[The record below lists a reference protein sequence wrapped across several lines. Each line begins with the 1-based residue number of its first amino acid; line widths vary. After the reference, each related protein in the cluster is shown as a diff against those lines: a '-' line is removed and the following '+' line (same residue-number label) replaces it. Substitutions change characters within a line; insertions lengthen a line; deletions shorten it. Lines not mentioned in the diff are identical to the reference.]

1 VRSPDV
7 FVTNATKIT
16 KITTILCTCAD
27 YVLDPAG
34 LRVLRVLRAFVRE
47 TP

>member
-16 KITTILCTCAD
+16 KITILCTCAD